1 MKIYISIPISGKAYG
16 EQKARAAEIAEV
28 LKQAGHDVV
37 NPFDTPPPFEW
48 YDEKQSYAY
57 LLTRDIEQLM
67 ACEAIFM
74 CDGWQFSRGC
84 RIERNVAEEMG
95 LQILTETKGGGV

>member
-1 MKIYISIPISGKAYG
+1 MKVYISIPISNKVYD
-16 EQKARAAEIAEV
+16 EQKARAAEIAEE
-28 LKQAGHDVV
+28 LKKAGHDVV
-37 NPFDTPPPFEW
+37 NPFDTPPPLEW
-48 YDEKQSYAY
+48 YDVEQRYAY
-57 LLTRDIEQLM
+57 LLTRDIERLM

-95 LQILTETKGGGV
+95 LQILTETKGGGI